1 MFDMIRSFVQEHKY
15 QLLAVLVASALLT
28 NLFCVYWIVQTQK
41 SVEKK
46 FEETNGRIG
55 QLSNQVDNLSANIRT
70 LLISDKDKGK
80 PDKAKEI
87 NIAYTADFEY
97 YFDEYTDL
105 RDFPEVS
112 TEQLDYILSR
122 WSEVT
127 GGNNNFAG
135 LGSYFMAASLRSGYN
150 PIYLIAHAAVESGW
164 GTSHLAL
171 YYGNLFGIGAYSYDS
186 GYYVADSIAQGIVNG
201 SIWINSN
208 FYLNGYTSLRSMK
221 DAGYASDGSWEYNI
235 VSIVRD
241 SYVFLKEAN
250 I

>member
-1 MFDMIRSFVQEHKY
+1 MLNMIRSFVQEHKY
-15 QLLAVLVASALLT
+15 QLLVAFIASAVIT
-28 NLFCVYWIVQTQK
+28 NVFCVYWIVETER
-41 SVEKK
+41 SIEKK
-46 FEETNGRIG
+46 YEETNNKIG
-55 QLSNQVDNLSANIRT
+55 QLSNQVDNLSSDIQM
-70 LLISDKDKGK
+70 LIVSDEDLKRRVS
-80 PDKAKEI
+80 KAEL

-112 TEQLDYILSR
+112 IEQLDYILNR
-122 WSEVT
+122 WNEVT
-127 GGNNNFAG
+127 GGNNNFVG
-135 LGSYFMAASLRSGYN
+135 LGDYFMAASLRSGYN